1 MLNASCFH
9 LICVNVESLVENE
22 KPLEQLV
29 HVRHSPPLS
38 VCEPVLLPISC
49 NKHTLVFMMMVIAKA
64 QPGYATC
71 NYYGGEVSCFVS
83 LNYRCLWMLVN
94 ACERVAM
101 VCWCHAG
108 GGMNE
113 RWARDGGFGWS
124 CKIWREKIKHSV
136 YVEYV
141 PYILHHII
149 HPATAAPVINEH
161 EHEHEPWTTMAAPAI
176 RLSGV

>member
-1 MLNASCFH
+1 MNTGTGDVKPFDSMVRAPAAKK
-9 LICVNVESLVENE
+9 INVERFMFSFDLCECRIPCREE

-101 VCWCHAG
+101 VC
-108 GGMNE
+108 
-113 RWARDGGFGWS
+113 
-124 CKIWREKIKHSV
+124 
-136 YVEYV
+136 
-141 PYILHHII
+141 
-149 HPATAAPVINEH
+149 
-161 EHEHEPWTTMAAPAI
+161 
-176 RLSGV
+176 

>member
-136 YVEYV
+136 YVEYEYV
-141 PYILHHII
+141 PYIVLYTISST
-149 HPATAAPVINEH
+149 PP
-161 EHEHEPWTTMAAPAI
+161 PPPQW
-176 RLSGV
+176 